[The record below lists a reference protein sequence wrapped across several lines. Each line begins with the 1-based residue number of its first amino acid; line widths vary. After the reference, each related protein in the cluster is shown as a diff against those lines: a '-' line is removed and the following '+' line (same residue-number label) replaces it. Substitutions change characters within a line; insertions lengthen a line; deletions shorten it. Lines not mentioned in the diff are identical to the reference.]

1 MENQNGFRFVLFQT
15 KSHYAALAGLKSGT
29 GPPLSRLLPGWQ
41 TCVYEHSLD
50 IAVCC
55 KKV

>member
-15 KSHYAALAGLKSGT
+15 KSHYAAALAGLKSGT
-29 GPPLSRLLPGWQ
+29 GPPLSRLLPG
-41 TCVYEHSLD
+41 CVYEHGLD

-55 KKV
+55 KKL